1 MPLKWLFE
9 RITIITSI
17 VYLSLIM
24 HQGLGQMFYIHYFF
38 SIFQITLQ
46 GDTILIC
53 AVSEAEGG
61 GLESPGW
68 DGVPAASLWL
78 WEMGLEI
85 PRSCFSNLLFT
96 VDKSENQPG
105 GFIVWPRDKVKRK
118 LKILEV
124 QFLAQESVHIS
135 IPGPRECTHLY
146 GFDDP
151 ACHIGPQREWSKKH
165 PPARYKG
172 WVSSCLPNWS
182 SVFLIFLVWW
192 VEKYPMITV
201 NAF

>member
-61 GLESPGW
+61 GLESPG
-68 DGVPAASLWL
+68 
-78 WEMGLEI
+78 
-85 PRSCFSNLLFT
+85 
-96 VDKSENQPG
+96 
-105 GFIVWPRDKVKRK
+105 
-118 LKILEV
+118 
-124 QFLAQESVHIS
+124 
-135 IPGPRECTHLY
+135 
-146 GFDDP
+146 
-151 ACHIGPQREWSKKH
+151 
-165 PPARYKG
+165 
-172 WVSSCLPNWS
+172 
-182 SVFLIFLVWW
+182 
-192 VEKYPMITV
+192 
-201 NAF
+201 

>member
-135 IPGPRECTHLY
+135 MVLMI
-146 GFDDP
+146 
-151 ACHIGPQREWSKKH
+151 
-165 PPARYKG
+165 PPAILARRENDPRNTHQHDTRAGSPVVCQIGVLY
-172 WVSSCLPNWS
+172 S
-182 SVFLIFLVWW
+182 
-192 VEKYPMITV
+192 
-201 NAF
+201 